1 MKKRLIK
8 EWRLKNTEELNKIL
22 LTQREDLVR
31 IMIDLKSK
39 KLRNTALVGN
49 RKKTISV
56 ISTIINEKE
65 SVKI

>member
-1 MKKRLIK
+1 MKKSLIK
-8 EWRLKNTEELNKIL
+8 EWRSKNTEELKKIL

-56 ISTIINEKE
+56 LSTLINEKE
-65 SVKI
+65 TEKL